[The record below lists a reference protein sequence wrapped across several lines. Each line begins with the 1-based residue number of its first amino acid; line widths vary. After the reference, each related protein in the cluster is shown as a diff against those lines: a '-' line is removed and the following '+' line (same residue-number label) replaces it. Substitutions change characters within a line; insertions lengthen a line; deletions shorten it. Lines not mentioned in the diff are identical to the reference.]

1 MSKRLF
7 LPKNKLKGFKA
18 GKVGP
23 KDGSDFVGGNYMAS
37 INSTLS
43 LPFIFP
49 TLDKV
54 DFALFFDAA
63 NLWHVDYSKLVD
75 QSNSIRSAAGLAVDV
90 STPIGPL
97 SFSLSQALSK
107 ADGDQTESFRFNL
120 GTTF

>member
-23 KDGSDFVGGNYMAS
+23 KDGSDYVGGNYMAS

-49 TLDKV
+49 TLDKI